1 LRRGSSS
8 EHPCS
13 LDRIPT
19 KDACSRNTCRSRRS
33 NNTTRSC
40 DLSSRAMLQKWRNAI
55 RRSPTASRER
65 WPACSATISS
75 FAAWMRSPPLGRDGA
90 SPSRAIAL
98 RDWRGLL
105 AATHGEEIPFVF
117 GAPYLKLFGSQQ
129 SPADGDAVSRARDAE
144 ARQRLSQALS
154 TAWTAFAAKGF
165 QTMRPCQHGRATRPA
180 NRSWRSGEASPPSLH
195 RR

>member
-1 LRRGSSS
+1 MAQCYPAQSDGDVPRALACLFGDDQFLRGV
-8 EHPCS
+8 
-13 LDRIPT
+13 
-19 KDACSRNTCRSRRS
+19 DAFSTAWSRWGVPVSRYR
-33 NNTTRSC
+33 
-40 DLSSRAMLQKWRNAI
+40 LEGLAG
-55 RRSPTASRER
+55 P
-65 WPACSATISS
+65 
-75 FAAWMRSPPLGRDGA
+75 
-90 SPSRAIAL
+90 
-98 RDWRGLL
+98 GLL

-129 SPADGDAVSRARDAE
+129 SPTDGDAASRARDAE